1 MNHKITIILS
11 LILIVLAIFG
21 ISINLQS
28 NQVKTINI
36 EEMKETDLQ
45 KDYTIYKANENINKG
60 TFFDLEL
67 FSEKK
72 VKLKQSQIISG
83 DYIIKEEE
91 LDLNSFIIVK
101 DLEKGETL
109 TKSMLGVKEKVYEND
124 KVLRPKDGFLSFAF
138 SIEPRQFYLINEIK
152 PNDLVDLFFKYEV
165 KNPKKNNSVIP
176 KKRQDDEYSTNKD
189 GANIVNLKTFLKS
202 VRVLKYEPKVL
213 SIQDI
218 NAKGKTI
225 TKNILASD
233 QGDLY
238 LELSKDD
245 VKKIFILENVGNFII
260 LPADKN
266 KNNEKIAIESILTK
280 DFIKEIR
287 GKEGTK
293 WKNV

>member
-21 ISINLQS
+21 ISINLKS
-28 NQVKTINI
+28 NQAKTIKT
-36 EEMKETDLQ
+36 EEIKETDLQ
-45 KDYTIYKANENINKG
+45 KDYIIYKANENINKG

-72 VKLKQSQIISG
+72 IKLKQSQIISG
-83 DYIIKEEE
+83 DYVTKEEE

-124 KVLRPKDGFLSFAF
+124 KVLRPKDGFLSFSF
-138 SIEPRQFYLINEIK
+138 SIEPRQFYLISEVK
-152 PNDLVDLFFKYEV
+152 PNDLVDLYFKYEV
-165 KNPKKNNSVIP
+165 KNPKKNNSIIP

-213 SIQDI
+213 SIQDT
-218 NAKGKTI
+218 NVKGKTI

-245 VKKIFILENVGNFII
+245 VKKIFILENAGNFII

-266 KNNEKIAIESILTK
+266 KNDEKIAIESILTK

-287 GKEGTK
+287 GKEGSK
-293 WKNV
+293 WKNL

>member
-21 ISINLQS
+21 ISINLKS
-28 NQVKTINI
+28 NQAKTIKT
-36 EEMKETDLQ
+36 EEIKETDLQ
-45 KDYTIYKANENINKG
+45 KDYIIYKANENINKG

-72 VKLKQSQIISG
+72 IKLKQSQIISG
-83 DYIIKEEE
+83 DYVTKEEE

-124 KVLRPKDGFLSFAF
+124 KVLRPKDGFLSFSF
-138 SIEPRQFYLINEIK
+138 SIEPRQFYLISEVE
-152 PNDLVDLFFKYEV
+152 PNDLVDLYFKYEV

-213 SIQDI
+213 SIQDT

-245 VKKIFILENVGNFII
+245 VKKIFILENAGNFII

-266 KNNEKIAIESILTK
+266 KNDEKIAIESILTK

-287 GKEGTK
+287 GKEGSK
-293 WKNV
+293 

>member
-21 ISINLQS
+21 ISINLKS
-28 NQVKTINI
+28 NQAKTIKT
-36 EEMKETDLQ
+36 EEIKETDLQ
-45 KDYTIYKANENINKG
+45 KDYIIYKANENINKG

-83 DYIIKEEE
+83 DYVTKEEE

-124 KVLRPKDGFLSFAF
+124 KVLRPKDGFLSFGF
-138 SIEPRQFYLINEIK
+138 SIEPRQFYLISEIE
-152 PNDLVDLFFKYEV
+152 PNDLVDLYFKYEV

-213 SIQDI
+213 SIQDT

-245 VKKIFILENVGNFII
+245 VKKIFILENAGNFII

-266 KNNEKIAIESILTK
+266 KNDEKIAIESILTK

-287 GKEGTK
+287 GKEGSK
-293 WKNV
+293 

>member
-21 ISINLQS
+21 ISINLKS
-28 NQVKTINI
+28 NQAKTIKT
-36 EEMKETDLQ
+36 EEIKETDLQ
-45 KDYTIYKANENINKG
+45 KDYIIYKANENINKG

-83 DYIIKEEE
+83 DYVTKEEE

-124 KVLRPKDGFLSFAF
+124 KVLRPKDGFLSFGF
-138 SIEPRQFYLINEIK
+138 SIEPRQFYLISEIE
-152 PNDLVDLFFKYEV
+152 PNDLVDLYFKYEV

-213 SIQDI
+213 SIQDT

-245 VKKIFILENVGNFII
+245 VKKIFILENAGNFII

-266 KNNEKIAIESILTK
+266 KNDEKIAIESILTK

-287 GKEGTK
+287 GKEGSK
-293 WKNV
+293 WKNL

>member
-21 ISINLQS
+21 ISINLKS
-28 NQVKTINI
+28 NQAKTIKT
-36 EEMKETDLQ
+36 EEIKETDLQ
-45 KDYTIYKANENINKG
+45 KDYIIYKANENINKG

-83 DYIIKEEE
+83 DYVTKEEE

-124 KVLRPKDGFLSFAF
+124 KVLRPKDGFLSFGF
-138 SIEPRQFYLINEIK
+138 SIEPRQFYLISEVE
-152 PNDLVDLFFKYEV
+152 PNDLVDLYFKYEV

-213 SIQDI
+213 SIQDT

-245 VKKIFILENVGNFII
+245 VKKIFILENAGNFII

-266 KNNEKIAIESILTK
+266 KNDEKIAIESILTK

-287 GKEGTK
+287 GKEGSK
-293 WKNV
+293 WKNL